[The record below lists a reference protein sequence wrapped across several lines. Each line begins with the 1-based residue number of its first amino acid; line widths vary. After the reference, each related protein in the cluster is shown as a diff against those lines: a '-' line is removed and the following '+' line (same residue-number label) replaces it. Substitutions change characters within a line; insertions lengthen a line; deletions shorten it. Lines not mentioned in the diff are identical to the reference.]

1 MRWGLDDSAVI
12 GTDKPC
18 VEERTGNGFMGMQGK
33 ERQWEDVGKG
43 DSECEE
49 CREKFGVIEH

>member
-1 MRWGLDDSAVI
+1 MSRGLDGSAVI

-18 VEERTGNGFMGMQGK
+18 VEECRGNRFMGMQGK

-43 DSECEE
+43 GNEDKE
-49 CREKFGVIEH
+49 CREEFGGMEH